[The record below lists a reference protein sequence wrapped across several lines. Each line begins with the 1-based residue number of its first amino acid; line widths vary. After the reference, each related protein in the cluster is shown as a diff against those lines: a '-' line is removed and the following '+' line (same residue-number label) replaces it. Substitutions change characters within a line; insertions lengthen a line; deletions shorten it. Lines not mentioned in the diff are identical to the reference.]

1 MRYNIWK
8 ICKITIT
15 SIVAIGVLVIYSY
28 LSMRVN
34 VTIPSNE
41 IITLPVSGIS
51 MPYWLL
57 NALGYILLPGFFA
70 LIVYSF
76 IDKLEERYA

>member
-1 MRYNIWK
+1 MKYNLWK
-8 ICKITIT
+8 ICKVTIT
-15 SIVAIGVLVIYSY
+15 SIVAISILVIYSY
-28 LSMRVN
+28 LSMRSN

-41 IITLPVSGIS
+41 IITLLVSGIS

-57 NALGYILLPGFFA
+57 NALGNILLPGFFA

-76 IDKLEERYA
+76 IDKLEERYV